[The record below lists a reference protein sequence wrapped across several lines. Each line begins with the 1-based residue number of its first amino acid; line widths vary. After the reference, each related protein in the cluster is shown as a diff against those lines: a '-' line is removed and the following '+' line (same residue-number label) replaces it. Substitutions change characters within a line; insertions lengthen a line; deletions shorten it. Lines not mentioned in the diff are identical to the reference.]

1 MTVYLKEGS
10 SSTVPEFCLDCGTIL
25 PYFNELGVAE
35 CFNCKR
41 SYKPEDLDGYE
52 MTYVVN
58 FNTYTEK
65 SKEEKDKIE
74 GPVVERRCPKCNNN
88 KMSYAT
94 LQLRSADEGQTVF
107 YTCTKCKH
115 KETENS

>member
-41 SYKPEDLDGYE
+41 SYKPEGD
-52 MTYVVN
+52 
-58 FNTYTEK
+58 
-65 SKEEKDKIE
+65 
-74 GPVVERRCPKCNNN
+74 
-88 KMSYAT
+88 
-94 LQLRSADEGQTVF
+94 
-107 YTCTKCKH
+107 
-115 KETENS
+115 